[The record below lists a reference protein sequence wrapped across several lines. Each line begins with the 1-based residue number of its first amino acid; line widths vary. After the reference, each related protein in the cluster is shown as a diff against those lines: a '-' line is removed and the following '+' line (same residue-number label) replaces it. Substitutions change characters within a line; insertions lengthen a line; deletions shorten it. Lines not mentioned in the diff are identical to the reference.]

1 MQYTAT
7 ASTGEVVTFA
17 LETLPQAFATIPD
30 PRRKQ
35 GTRYSVAAILSLAVV
50 AVLANHTSVLAIAAW
65 ATRQTR
71 HVRRAL
77 GFRRDTT
84 PHQTTIQR
92 LLARLEPA
100 DVAAAVGRVF
110 DPHVPGA
117 LRQRGSQGV
126 ALDGKAQRGRL
137 RHGAPPTH
145 PIHAV
150 RAFCHDLA
158 GVLAQLVVDA
168 QQHEAELRVAAQA
181 IGQIDWQGRVLTG
194 DALYCQQALCTQV
207 VEAGGDYLVIVKAN
221 QPTLLA
227 DIQQVF
233 APLTAEEQARTG
245 IHTVQPLPIQ
255 VYRTVEKGHG
265 RLEERVIRTSSELAG
280 YSSWPYLVQVFEYT
294 RTWTSKGVT
303 KQQVRYGMTSLPA
316 EVSDAA
322 RLAALKRGHWHV
334 ENGLHY
340 VKDVTLGE
348 DASQTHVGNGADV
361 FAMVRNIAVSLIRR
375 SGHRDIAAQ
384 LRRYSSCP
392 HEALALLGMRVE
404 ENA

>member
-1 MQYTAT
+1 MQYTAS
-7 ASTGEVVTFA
+7 APTGECVTFA
-17 LETLPQAFATIPD
+17 VEALPQAFAHIPD

-50 AVLANHTSVLAIAAW
+50 AVLANHTSVLAIAEW
-65 ATRQTR
+65 ATRQTC
-71 HVRRAL
+71 HVHRAL

-100 DVAAAVGRVF
+100 DVAAAVAHIF
-110 DPHVPGA
+110 DPQTPGE
-117 LRQRGSQGV
+117 LRQRGAQGV

-137 RHGAPPTH
+137 RHGACATH

-150 RAFCHDLA
+150 TAFCHDLG

-168 QQHEAELRVAAQA
+168 KQHEAELTVAPQA
-181 IGQIDWQGRVLTG
+181 IRQIDWQGRVLTG

-207 VEAGGDYLVIVKAN
+207 VEAGGDYLLIVKEN

-227 DIQQVF
+227 DIMQAF
-233 APLTAEEQARTG
+233 APLTTEERSRTG
-245 IHTVQPLPIQ
+245 VHTVHPLPIQ
-255 VYRTVEKGHG
+255 AHRSVEKGHG
-265 RLEERVIRTSSELAG
+265 RLEERLIRVSSELAG
-280 YSSWPYLVQVFEYT
+280 YSSWPYLAQVFEYT
-294 RTWTSKGVT
+294 RTWTSKGVR
-303 KQQVRYGMTSLPA
+303 KQQVRYGITSLPA
-316 EVSDAA
+316 QVSTAA
-322 RLAALKRGHWHV
+322 QLAALKRGHWQV

-340 VKDVTLGE
+340 VKDVTFGE

-361 FAMVRNIAVSLIRR
+361 LAMVRNIAISLLRR
-375 SGHRDIAAQ
+375 AGYRNIAAQ
-384 LRRYSSCP
+384 LRRYSSYP
-392 HEALALLGMRVE
+392 HEALALLGFQVE

>member
-7 ASTGEVVTFA
+7 TSSGESVSFA
-17 LETLPQAFATIPD
+17 VETLPQAFASIPD

-50 AVLANHTSVLAIAAW
+50 AVLANHTSVLAIAEW
-65 ATRQTR
+65 ATLQTR

-92 LLARLEPA
+92 LLARLDPVE
-100 DVAAAVGRVF
+100 VAAAVQRVF
-110 DPHVPGA
+110 DPHTPGEV
-117 LRQRGSQGV
+117 RERGSQGV

-137 RHGAPPTH
+137 RQGAIPTH

-150 RAFCHDLA
+150 SAFCHDLA

-168 QQHEAELRVAAQA
+168 KQHQAELSVAPHA

-207 VEAGGDYLVIVKAN
+207 VEAGGDYLLLVKEN

-227 DIQQVF
+227 DIVQVF
-233 APLTAEEQARTG
+233 APLTAEERERTG
-245 IHTVQPLPIQ
+245 VHTVHPLPITSYQ
-255 VYRTVEKGHG
+255 TVEKGHG
-265 RLEERVIRTSSELAG
+265 RLEERRIRVSSELAG

-294 RTWTSKGVT
+294 RTWTTKRVR
-303 KQQVRYGMTSLPA
+303 KQQVRYGITSLPA

-322 RLAALKRGHWHV
+322 RLAALKRGHWQI

-348 DASQTHVGNGADV
+348 DASQTHVGAAADV
-361 FAMVRNIAVSLIRR
+361 FAMLRNIVISLLRR
-375 SGHRDIAAQ
+375 DGHRDIAAQ

-392 HEALALLGMRVE
+392 HEALALLGLHVQ

>member
-7 ASTGEVVTFA
+7 TSSGASVSFA
-17 LETLPQAFATIPD
+17 VETLPQAFAHIPD

-35 GTRYSVAAILSLAVV
+35 GTRYSLAAILSLAVV
-50 AVLANHTSVLAIAAW
+50 AVLANHTSVLAMAEWAA
-65 ATRQTR
+65 RQTR

-92 LLARLEPA
+92 LLARLDPA
-100 DVAAAVGRVF
+100 DVAAAVQRVF
-110 DPHVPGA
+110 DPCAPGEV
-117 LRQRGSQGV
+117 RDRGSQGV

-137 RHGAPPTH
+137 RHGATPTH

-150 RAFCHDLA
+150 SAFCHDLA

-168 QQHEAELRVAAQA
+168 QQHQAELTVAPDA
-181 IGQIDWQGRVLTG
+181 IRQIDWQGRVLTG
-194 DALYCQQALCTQV
+194 DALYCQQVVCAQV
-207 VEAGGDYLVIVKAN
+207 VEAGGDYLLIVKEN

-233 APLTAEEQARTG
+233 APLTHEERARSG
-245 IHTVQPLPIQ
+245 IHTVQPLAIQ
-255 VYRTVEKGHG
+255 TYRTVEKGHG
-265 RLEERVIRTSSELAG
+265 RLEERQIQVSSELAS

-294 RTWTSKGVT
+294 RTWTTKGVT
-303 KQQVRYGMTSLPA
+303 KQQVRYGITSLPA
-316 EVSDAA
+316 DVSDAA
-322 RLAALKRGHWHV
+322 RLATLKRGHWQV
-334 ENGLHY
+334 ENALHY

-361 FAMVRNIAVSLIRR
+361 LAMVRNIAISLIRR
-375 SGHRDIAAQ
+375 AGHRDIAAQ
-384 LRRYSSCP
+384 LRRYCGCP
-392 HEALALLGMRVE
+392 HEALALLGIRLE

>member
-7 ASTGEVVTFA
+7 TSDGATVTFA
-17 LETLPQAFATIPD
+17 LETLPEAFARIPD

-35 GTRYSVAAILSLAVV
+35 GRRYSVAAILSLAVV
-50 AVLANHTSVLAIAAW
+50 AILANHTSVLAMAEW
-65 ATRQTR
+65 AERQTR

-77 GFRRDTT
+77 GFERATT

-92 LLARLEPA
+92 LLARLDPA
-100 DVAAAVGRVF
+100 AVAAAVERVF
-110 DPHVPGA
+110 EPGVPGEV
-117 LRQRGSQGV
+117 RPRGSQGV

-137 RHGAPPTH
+137 RHGATPTH

-150 RAFCHDLA
+150 SAFCHDLG

-168 QQHEAELRVAAQA
+168 QQQEAELTVAPEA

-207 VEAGGDYLVIVKAN
+207 VEAGGDYLLIAKDN

-227 DIQQVF
+227 DIVQLF
-233 APLTAEEQARTG
+233 APLTAEERARTG
-245 IHTVQPLPIQ
+245 VHTLQPLSIQ
-255 VYRTVEKGHG
+255 TARTVEKGHG
-265 RLEERVIRTSSELAG
+265 RLEERVLRVSSELAG
-280 YSSWPYLVQVFEYT
+280 YSAWPYLAQVFEYT
-294 RTWTSKGVT
+294 RTWTSKGST
-303 KQQVRYGMTSLPA
+303 KQQVRYGITSLPA

-322 RLAALKRGHWHV
+322 HLAALKRGHWQI

-348 DASQTHVGNGADV
+348 DASPTHIGNAADV
-361 FAMVRNIAVSLIRR
+361 LAMVRNTAISLIRR
-375 SGHRDIAAQ
+375 AGHRDIAAK
-384 LRRYSSCP
+384 LRRYSGCP
-392 HEALALLGMRVE
+392 HEALALLGIHVDQ
-404 ENA
+404 NA

>member
-7 ASTGEVVTFA
+7 ASTGNSVTFA
-17 LETLPQAFATIPD
+17 VEALPQAFASIPD

-50 AVLANHTSVLAIAAW
+50 AVLANHTSVLAIAEW
-65 ATRQTR
+65 ATRQTCL
-71 HVRRAL
+71 VRRAL
-77 GFRRDTT
+77 DFRRDTT

-100 DVAAAVGRVF
+100 DVAAAVKRVF
-110 DPHVPGA
+110 DPHTVGEV
-117 LRQRGSQGV
+117 RQRGSQGV

-137 RHGAPPTH
+137 RHGATPTH

-150 RAFCHDLA
+150 TAFCHDIG

-168 QQHEAELRVAAQA
+168 KQHQAELTVAPEA

-194 DALYCQQALCTQV
+194 DALYCQQSLCKQV
-207 VEAGGDYLVIVKAN
+207 VEAGGDYLLLVKEN

-227 DIQQVF
+227 DILQLF
-233 APLTAEEQARTG
+233 APLTPEEQARRG
-245 IHTVQPLPIQ
+245 VHTVHALPLQ
-255 VYRTVEKGHG
+255 TYRTVEKSHG
-265 RLEERVIRTSSELAG
+265 RLEERVIRVSSELAS
-280 YSSWPYLVQVFEYT
+280 YSSWPYLAQVFEYT
-294 RTWTSKGVT
+294 RTWTSKGVS
-303 KQQVRYGMTSLPA
+303 KQQVRYGITSLPA

-322 RLAALKRGHWHV
+322 RLAALKRGHWQV
-334 ENGLHY
+334 ENALHY

-348 DASQTHVGNGADV
+348 DASQTHVGNGADL
-361 FAMVRNIAVSLIRR
+361 FTMVRNIAISLLRR
-375 SGHRDIAAQ
+375 AGHRNIAAQ
-384 LRRYSSCP
+384 LRRLSGCP
-392 HEALALLGMRVE
+392 YEALALLGISLE

>member
-7 ASTGEVVTFA
+7 ASTGEGVTFA

-50 AVLANHTSVLAIAAW
+50 AVLANHTSVLAIAEW

-77 GFRRDTT
+77 GFRRDAT

-100 DVAAAVGRVF
+100 DVAAAVTRVF
-110 DPHVPGA
+110 DPRTPGV
-117 LRQRGSQGV
+117 LRQRGGHGV

-137 RHGAPPTH
+137 KHGATPTH

-150 RAFCHDLA
+150 SAFCHDLG

-168 QQHEAELRVAAQA
+168 QQHEAEGTVAPEA

-194 DALYCQQALCTQV
+194 DALYCPQARCTQV
-207 VEAGGDYLVIVKAN
+207 VEAGGDYVLIVKGN

-227 DIQQVF
+227 DIVQVF
-233 APLTAEEQARTG
+233 TPLTAEEQARSG

-280 YSSWPYLVQVFEYT
+280 YSSWPYLVQVFAYT
-294 RTWTSKGVT
+294 RTWTIKGVR
-303 KQQVRYGMTSLPA
+303 KQQVRYGITSLPA
-316 EVSDAA
+316 DVGDAA
-322 RLAALKRGHWHV
+322 HLATLKRGHWQV
-334 ENGLHY
+334 ENALHY
-340 VKDVTLGE
+340 GKDVTLGE

-361 FAMVRNIAVSLIRR
+361 FAMVRNTAISLIRR
-375 SGHRDIAAQ
+375 DGHRDIAAQ

-392 HEALALLGMRVE
+392 HEALALLGIRIK

>member
-7 ASTGEVVTFA
+7 ASSRESVSFA
-17 LETLPQAFATIPD
+17 VETLPQAFASIPD

-50 AVLANHTSVLAIAAW
+50 AVLANHTSVLAIAEW

-92 LLARLEPA
+92 LLARLDPA
-100 DVAAAVGRVF
+100 DIAAVVQRVF
-110 DPHVPGA
+110 DPCVPGA
-117 LRQRGSQGV
+117 VRDRGSQGV

-137 RHGAPPTH
+137 RHGATPTH

-150 RAFCHDLA
+150 TAFCHDLA

-168 QQHEAELRVAAQA
+168 RQHQAELTVAPDA
-181 IGQIDWQGRVLTG
+181 IHQIDWQGRVLTG
-194 DALYCQQALCTQV
+194 DALYCQQALCAQV
-207 VEAGGDYLVIVKAN
+207 VEAGGDYLVLVKAN

-227 DIQQVF
+227 DIVQVF
-233 APLTAEEQARTG
+233 APLTAEEHARTG
-245 IHTVQPLPIQ
+245 VHTVHPLPLAT
-255 VYRTVEKGHG
+255 YRTVEKGHG
-265 RLEERVIRTSSELAG
+265 RLEERVIRVSSELAG
-280 YSSWPYLVQVFEYT
+280 YSSWPYLAQVFEYT
-294 RTWTSKGVT
+294 RTWTTKGVT
-303 KQQVRYGMTSLPA
+303 KQQVRYGISSLPS

-322 RLAALKRGHWHV
+322 RLAALKRGHWQV

-348 DASQTHVGNGADV
+348 DASQTHIGTAADV
-361 FAMVRNIAVSLIRR
+361 FAMLRNIAISLLRR
-375 SGHRDIAAQ
+375 DGHRDIAAQ

-392 HEALALLGMRVE
+392 H
-404 ENA
+404 

>member
-7 ASTGEVVTFA
+7 TSTGERVSFA
-17 LETLPQAFATIPD
+17 VETLPLAFATIPD

-35 GTRYSVAAILSLAVV
+35 GIRYSVAAILSLAVV
-50 AVLANHTSVLAIAAW
+50 AVLANHTSVLAIAEW

-77 GFRRDTT
+77 GFRRATT

-92 LLARLEPA
+92 LLARLDPA
-100 DVAAAVGRVF
+100 DVAATVERVF
-110 DPHVPGA
+110 EQRMPGEV
-117 LRQRGSQGV
+117 RERGSQGV

-137 RHGAPPTH
+137 RHGATPTH

-150 RAFCHDLA
+150 TAFCHDLG

-168 QQHEAELRVAAQA
+168 QQHEAELTVGPEA
-181 IGQIDWQGRVLTG
+181 IRQIDWQGRVLTG
-194 DALYCQQALCTQV
+194 DALYCQQALCAQV
-207 VEAGGDYLVIVKAN
+207 VEVGGDYLLIVKEN

-227 DIQQVF
+227 DIVQLF

-245 IHTVQPLPIQ
+245 VHTVHPLPIAT
-255 VYRTVEKGHG
+255 YRTVEKGHG
-265 RLEERVIRTSSELAG
+265 RLEERVIRVSSELAG
-280 YSSWPYLVQVFEYT
+280 YSSWPYLEQVFEYT
-294 RTWTSKGVT
+294 RTWTTNGMT
-303 KQQVRYGMTSLPA
+303 KQQVRYGITSLPA
-316 EVSDAA
+316 AVSDAG
-322 RLAALKRGHWHV
+322 RLAALKRGHWQV

-348 DASQTHVGNGADV
+348 DASQTHIGHAADV
-361 FAMVRNIAVSLIRR
+361 FAIVRNIAISLLRR
-375 SGHRDIAAQ
+375 DGHRDIAAQ

-392 HEALALLGMRVE
+392 HEALALLGIQVG